1 MKFSC
6 EKKDLSE
13 IINNVLPA
21 VSSKNNIAA
30 LEGLLINCYDNKL
43 KITGYNLELGI
54 IKEIDVNS
62 EMDGNIILNASLLA
76 NIINKMPNGT
86 ISFSTDDKL
95 LTLIE
100 CNKIEF
106 TILGLNAEEFPEVP
120 TINNESEKK
129 LSINNQLLKNMISQT
144 IFAVASDSTNP
155 ALTGSLFNIKD
166 TILKIVSVDGVRLAM
181 RKEKIVY
188 SGEDL
193 EFIVPGKSLHEIVR
207 LLNKISIDK
216 HSSDDDED
224 DAEQSQIANVTITVF
239 ENHICFSIN
248 DYIVVSRLLSGQFM
262 DYKTA
267 IPTESKTTIV
277 VSTKVLLES
286 INRISIII
294 NERAKSP
301 IKCTF
306 EDDKIKLNC
315 ETALGKANE
324 EVDINLS
331 GEDTVVGFN
340 NKYIVDALKASESE
354 KVRIQLNGAI
364 IPIKVLPVDEE
375 DDDFLFLVSP
385 VRLNKTN

>member
-1 MKFSC
+1 MRFSC
-6 EKKDLSE
+6 EKRDLSE

-62 EMDGNIILNASLLA
+62 ETDGNIILNASLLA
-76 NIINKMPNGT
+76 NIINKMPDGT

-106 TILGLNAEEFPEVP
+106 TILGLNADEFPSVP
-120 TINNESEKK
+120 TINDESEKK
-129 LSINNQLLKNMISQT
+129 ISINNQLLKNMISQT
-144 IFAVASDSTNP
+144 IFAVANDATNP

-166 TILKIVSVDGVRLAM
+166 SILKIVSVDGVRLAM
-181 RKEKIVY
+181 RKEKISY
-188 SGEDL
+188 DGEDL
-193 EFIVPGKSLHEIVR
+193 EFIVPGKSLNEIVK

-216 HSSDDDED
+216 SSDDDD
-224 DAEQSQIANVTITVF
+224 DNEEQSKLSNITISVF

-248 DYIVVSRLLSGQFM
+248 DYIVISRLLSGKFM
-262 DYKTA
+262 DYETA
-267 IPTESKTTIV
+267 IPSESKTTIV

-324 EVDINLS
+324 EVDINLT
-331 GEDTVVGFN
+331 GEDTIVGFN
-340 NKYIVDALKASESE
+340 NRYIVDALKASESD
-354 KVRIQLNGAI
+354 KVRMQLNGAI

-385 VRLNKTN
+385 VRLNKN